1 MLAGLRWTLRSWS
14 NLNSLVVSVPSASL
28 EGYNAA
34 YLTHI
39 LLLQT
44 LAFQLHV
51 LLTQLHKKRQRTHYL
66 SFSTLKLKNTQEHPA
81 KNQRKGL
88 PVKSFI
94 ETFTLLSSNRKRTDP
109 YFTDVNEDEG
119 TSHSRIRQF
128 HSSTNLCQEVFFSRS
143 KSCRYSSLTDQKS
156 TLRVVLNKLLF
167 TSSSH
172 KILCLLTTLA
182 TNQDIK

>member
-1 MLAGLRWTLRSWS
+1 MKNINRWSEIPPIIKGAFTSTVLAGLRWTLRSWT
-14 NLNSLVVSVPSASL
+14 NLNSLVVSDLSASL

-44 LAFQLHV
+44 LASQVHV
-51 LLTQLHKKRQRTHYL
+51 LFTQLHKKRQRTHYL

-109 YFTDVNEDEG
+109 YFTDVNEDKG
-119 TSHSRIRQF
+119 NQSQQNSSVQPIYAKRFFFLDPNLAATARWLIRSQPD
-128 HSSTNLCQEVFFSRS
+128 E
-143 KSCRYSSLTDQKS
+143 
-156 TLRVVLNKLLF
+156 
-167 TSSSH
+167 
-172 KILCLLTTLA
+172 
-182 TNQDIK
+182 